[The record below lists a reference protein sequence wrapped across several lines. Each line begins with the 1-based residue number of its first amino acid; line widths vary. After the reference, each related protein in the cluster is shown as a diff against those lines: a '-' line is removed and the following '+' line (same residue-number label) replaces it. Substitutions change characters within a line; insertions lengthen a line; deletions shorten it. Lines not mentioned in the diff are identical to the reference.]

1 MEAKEGKFNITETI
15 RRIKKAREE
24 FLRASAHEREISSP
38 LLTDWSHVA
47 KIYELFC
54 RAAGVVGCMTVIQ
67 RKMFVFIIQYLY
79 APKSLIG
86 AIMPKGLR
94 MEIVKVTKI
103 KAKTVISRCATSTLS
118 EYKIYTQFRNDVNR
132 IFEEIVSEL
141 SELGVLKG
149 EDRKELNI

>member
-24 FLRASAHEREISSP
+24 FLRASLHEREVSSP

-54 RAAGVVGCMTVIQ
+54 KSAEVVGNMTVIQ

-79 APKSLIG
+79 APKSLVG

-94 MEIVKVTKI
+94 MEIVKVTRI

-141 SELGVLKG
+141 CNLGILKYDDG
-149 EDRKELNI
+149 REIKV

>member
-1 MEAKEGKFNITETI
+1 
-15 RRIKKAREE
+15 
-24 FLRASAHEREISSP
+24 
-38 LLTDWSHVA
+38 
-47 KIYELFC
+47 
-54 RAAGVVGCMTVIQ
+54 
-67 RKMFVFIIQYLY
+67 
-79 APKSLIG
+79 
-86 AIMPKGLR
+86 MPKGLR